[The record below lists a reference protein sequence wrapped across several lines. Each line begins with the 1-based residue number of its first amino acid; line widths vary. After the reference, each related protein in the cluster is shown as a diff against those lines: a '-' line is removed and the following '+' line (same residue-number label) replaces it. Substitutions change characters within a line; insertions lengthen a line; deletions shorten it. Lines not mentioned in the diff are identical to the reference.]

1 MAFFQMPDNV
11 CREDLAPQ
19 DSLTALVSISG
30 GSITPSIVEAE
41 VAKIAQFQQQW
52 TWEAIPHGEDAF
64 LMSFPSEKVL
74 QRVTGF
80 VVFIKSHNVT
90 IEFKPWKEEVPHL

>member
-1 MAFFQMPDNV
+1 MVMEQKVWPFFQMPDNV

-41 VAKIAQFQQQW
+41 VAKIAQYQ
-52 TWEAIPHGEDAF
+52 
-64 LMSFPSEKVL
+64 
-74 QRVTGF
+74 
-80 VVFIKSHNVT
+80 
-90 IEFKPWKEEVPHL
+90 